1 MSNKKDLK
9 KGPDDEFDP
18 TRLEGAPQEAGA
30 IEESLPPTFAH
41 IPSEREISAR
51 AHEMF
56 ATELPE
62 SLIKTIIAESEEVAH
77 STRKILQEHMRIG
90 GNFAHMMT
98 RVINQKV
105 GDHGDSIGVRN
116 RAKEQVYDFLERLF
130 RRKRSSVRLYIR
142 CYEKFST
149 NSGAVAMLSH
159 SDMSLLVGNGIGD
172 DIVDAVIDAKR
183 ENPDLSKR
191 EVEKLI
197 KDMRR
202 AREQM
207 SEKDT
212 RIELVN
218 NELENVVAQL
228 DQAQLDNER
237 LEAEAERLRQDIA
250 RDQESRQ
257 STLVEMNGVQRQISV
272 LQQEL
277 ANRERDLEIKTRQ
290 LNEASGKIETKEVH
304 VPTLPDGLKNLH
316 EAMEAELA
324 TLKDTTVQIEQRR
337 VELAELEDKVAAQ
350 SSAIEANEMLERTM
364 SGLVQR
370 FGTFVQEYHSAQ
382 LLVTAGGTPARFA
395 NMFGALADL
404 VGKFHVELL
413 AATRTA

>member
-1 MSNKKDLK
+1 MSNKKNPKESSD
-9 KGPDDEFDP
+9 GEFDP
-18 TRLEGAPQEAGA
+18 TQPEGAPDDSGA
-30 IEESLPPTFAH
+30 VEESLPPTFAH
-41 IPSEREISAR
+41 IPSEREISAAAR
-51 AHEMF
+51 DMLS
-56 ATELPE
+56 TDLPD
-62 SLIKTIIAESEEVAH
+62 SLIKTIVAESEEVAH

-90 GNFAHMMT
+90 GNFAHIMT

-105 GDHGDSIGVRN
+105 SEHGDSTGVRN
-116 RAKEQVYDFLERLF
+116 RAKELVYDYLERLF

-159 SDMSLLVGNGIGD
+159 SDMSLLVGNDIGD
-172 DIVDAVIDAKR
+172 DVIDAVIDAKQD
-183 ENPDLSKR
+183 NPDLSKR
-191 EVEKLI
+191 DVKKLI
-197 KDMRR
+197 QDMRQ
-202 AREQM
+202 AREQIA
-207 SEKDT
+207 EKDT

-237 LEAEAERLRQDIA
+237 LAAEAERLRQDIA

-277 ANRERDLEIKTRQ
+277 ANRERDLEIRTRQ
-290 LNEASGKIETKEVH
+290 LAETSGKVETKEVP
-304 VPTLPDGLKNLH
+304 VPTLPEGLKNLH
-316 EAMEAELA
+316 EAMETELAKLRTTTEQLEQKRAEL
-324 TLKDTTVQIEQRR
+324 T
-337 VELAELEDKVAAQ
+337 ELEEKITAQ
-350 SSAIEANEMLERTM
+350 NSSIEANEVLEKTM
-364 SGLVQR
+364 SSLVQR

-382 LLVTAGGTPARFA
+382 LLATAGGSPARFA
-395 NMFGALADL
+395 TLFGALADL

-413 AATRTA
+413 AATRAA

>member
-1 MSNKKDLK
+1 MSNKKDRK
-9 KGPDDEFDP
+9 ETPDAEFDP
-18 TRLEGAPQEAGA
+18 TQPEGTPADSGA
-30 IEESLPPTFAH
+30 VEESLPPAFAH
-41 IPSEREISAR
+41 IPSEREISATAR
-51 AHEMF
+51 DMF
-56 ATELPE
+56 GTELPD
-62 SLIKTIIAESEEVAH
+62 SLIKTIVAESEEVAH

-90 GNFAHMMT
+90 GNFAHIMT

-105 GDHGDSIGVRN
+105 GDQGDSTGVRN
-116 RAKEQVYDFLERLF
+116 RAKEVVYDYLERLF

-159 SDMSLLVGNGIGD
+159 SDMSLLVGNDIGD
-172 DIVDAVIDAKR
+172 EIVDAVIDAKQD
-183 ENPDLSKR
+183 NPDLSKR
-191 EVEKLI
+191 DVKKLI
-197 KDMRR
+197 QDMRQ
-202 AREQM
+202 AREQIA
-207 SEKDT
+207 EKDT

-218 NELENVVAQL
+218 NELANVVTQL
-228 DQAQLDNER
+228 DQAHLDNER
-237 LEAEAERLRQDIA
+237 LETEAERLRQDIS
-250 RDQESRQ
+250 RDQESKK

-290 LNEASGKIETKEVH
+290 LADASGKVETKEVP
-304 VPTLPDGLKNLH
+304 VPTLPDGVKNLH

-324 TLKDTTVQIEQRR
+324 KLKTTTEQLEQKR
-337 VELAELEDKVAAQ
+337 VELAELEEKAAVQ
-350 SSAIEANEMLERTM
+350 NSAIEANEVLEKTM

-382 LLVTAGGTPARFA
+382 LLVTAGGTPVRFA

-404 VGKFHVELL
+404 VGKFHVELV
-413 AATRTA
+413 AATRAA

>member
-1 MSNKKDLK
+1 MSNKKNPKDS
-9 KGPDDEFDP
+9 PDDQFDP
-18 TRLEGAPQEAGA
+18 TQPEDAQDDSGAV
-30 IEESLPPTFAH
+30 EESLPPTFAH
-41 IPSEREISAR
+41 IPSEREISATAR
-51 AHEMF
+51 DMF
-56 ATELPE
+56 GAELPD
-62 SLIKTIIAESEEVAH
+62 SLVKTIVAESEEVAH

-90 GNFAHMMT
+90 GSFAHIMT

-105 GDHGDSIGVRN
+105 GDQGDSTGVRN
-116 RAKEQVYDFLERLF
+116 RAKELVYNYLERLF

-159 SDMSLLVGNGIGD
+159 SDMSLLVGNDIGNEV
-172 DIVDAVIDAKR
+172 IDAVIDAKQD
-183 ENPDLSKR
+183 NPDLSKR
-191 EVEKLI
+191 DVKKLI
-197 KDMRR
+197 QDMRQ
-202 AREQM
+202 AREQIA
-207 SEKDT
+207 EKDT

-237 LEAEAERLRQDIA
+237 LSAEAERLRQDIV
-250 RDQESRQ
+250 RDQESRK

-290 LNEASGKIETKEVH
+290 LAEASAKVETKEVL
-304 VPTLPDGLKNLH
+304 VPTIPDHLKNLH
-316 EAMEAELA
+316 LAAEA
-324 TLKDTTVQIEQRR
+324 K
-337 VELAELEDKVAAQ
+337 LAELKTTTELLEQTKAAYADLQEKSAAQ
-350 SSAIEANEMLERTM
+350 QAAIEANELLEKTM

-382 LLVTAGGTPARFA
+382 LLVTAGGTPVRFA

-413 AATRTA
+413 AATRAA